1 MGESLHIFVS
11 DVHLGINDGSAEA
24 REARFLD
31 FLRNLPNETEG
42 LYLLGD
48 IFDFWV
54 EYRDVVPRCSVRV
67 LGELAALSDRGV
79 KLYFFSGNHDYWL
92 TDYLREEIGMEII
105 REPLIVKEIAGRTVC
120 MGHGDGLGSRNPFIR
135 LLFSAIRNK
144 WLVSLLKFLHPWLIF
159 RWAHKWSSASRN
171 RSDKSKY
178 TFKGKDSNLYGYLCK
193 YGEERKID
201 CYILG
206 HVHSQM
212 EMEVESGGTLYLL
225 GDWAEG
231 ASSLN
236 LSGTNIGFG
245 AWPNIS
251 K

>member
-1 MGESLHIFVS
+1 MGEPLHIFLS
-11 DVHLGINDGSAEA
+11 DVHLGVNDDSKGR
-24 REARFLD
+24 REAFFLD
-31 FLRNLPNETEG
+31 YLRNLPEETAG

-54 EYRDVVPRCSVRV
+54 EYRDVVPRSSIRV
-67 LGELAALSDRGV
+67 LGELAALSDSGV
-79 KLYFFSGNHDYWL
+79 KIYYFSGNHDYWL
-92 TDYLREEIGMEII
+92 TDYLRDEIGMEVIK
-105 REPLIVKEIAGRTVC
+105 EPLIVREIAGRRVC
-120 MGHGDGLGSRNPFIR
+120 MGHGDGLGCRNHFIR
-135 LLFSAIRNK
+135 LLFKAIRNR
-144 WLVSLLKFLHPWLIF
+144 WLIRILKFFHPWLIF
-159 RWAHKWSSASRN
+159 RWAINWSSSSRN
-171 RSDKSKY
+171 QSNTSKY
-178 TFKGKDSNLYGYLCK
+178 LFKGKDSDLYKYLCK
-193 YGEERKID
+193 YGEGKAID

>member
-1 MGESLHIFVS
+1 MLEPLHIFVS
-11 DVHLGINDGSAEA
+11 DVHLGINDDSARA
-24 REARFLD
+24 REVRFLD
-31 FLRNLPNETEG
+31 FLRNVPEETAG

-54 EYRDVVPRCSVRV
+54 EYRDVVPRSSVRV

-79 KLYFFSGNHDYWL
+79 KISFFSGNHDYWL
-92 TDYLREEIGMEII
+92 TDYLRDEIGMEII
-105 REPLIVKEIAGRTVC
+105 REPLIIREIEGRRIC
-120 MGHGDGLGSRNPFIR
+120 MGHGDGLGCSNTFNR
-135 LLFSAIRNK
+135 LIFSAIRNK
-144 WLVSLLKFLHPWLIF
+144 WLIYLLKSFHPWPIF
-159 RWAHKWSSASRN
+159 RWARKWSSVSRN
-171 RSDKSKY
+171 PSNRSKY
-178 TFKGKDSNLYGYLCK
+178 AFKGKDSDLYK
-193 YGEERKID
+193 YICEFGEGKEID

-212 EMEVESGGTLYLL
+212 EIEVESGGTLYLL

-245 AWPNIS
+245 A
-251 K
+251 